1 MNKLI
6 KQLVIR
12 SSSTRVRN
20 KIKRVKLEQNISF
33 DDKFEFDSCLK

>member
-1 MNKLI
+1 MENKLI

-20 KIKRVKLEQNISF
+20 KIKRVKLEQNI
-33 DDKFEFDSCLK
+33 